1 MCVSTYW
8 ALVNHQLF
16 IFLTLAIIPMLFFVR
31 FKKVALLQ
39 DRIEYKEWSIMPFLN
54 EQKTWFLSDIT
65 RVKTFDGYFDK
76 RFFIADIFFS
86 TFFRGNTRPPEMTF
100 YLDNDQPYTIVKFGN
115 ESKFRR
121 LSKKIKTIANNK

>member
-1 MCVSTYW
+1 
-8 ALVNHQLF
+8 
-16 IFLTLAIIPMLFFVR
+16 
-31 FKKVALLQ
+31 
-39 DRIEYKEWSIMPFLN
+39 MPFLN